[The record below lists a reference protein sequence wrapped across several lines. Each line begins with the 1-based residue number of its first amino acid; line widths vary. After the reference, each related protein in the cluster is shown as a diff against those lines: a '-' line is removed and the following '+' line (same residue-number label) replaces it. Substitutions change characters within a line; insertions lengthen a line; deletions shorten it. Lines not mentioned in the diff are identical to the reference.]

1 MMNGSPNNTLKM
13 REAVLRSLHA
23 PSTLSRAYLGG
34 LSHQDWRYLLPW
46 LDTSGLALYLYS
58 RMTELELCHMLP
70 PEIYARLQQNLA
82 DNTIRMSMLISEAI
96 EINRC
101 FDKAGICY
109 VNLKGISLWP
119 NSVPN
124 LALRSQLDVDV
135 LVAEHNAASSREVLE
150 GLGYQLHAY
159 SGRSWEFKSSANC
172 PQTLSDLYRALPCRS
187 VELHIEPDDDEADR
201 KSPRLRRM
209 KQQRFQ
215 GMSMPTLCPTDIF
228 IAQAQHLFKHMSS
241 EFTRASW
248 LIEYWRHVTFR
259 ANEEEFWNELEI
271 RASEIP
277 GATLALGMVT
287 LLASRLLEDSA
298 PERLRRWTVD
308 ALPPPVRLWV
318 EVYGG
323 PALLANFP
331 GSKLY
336 LLLQQD
342 TSTDAGGR
350 SRRSMLI
357 PRHLPPAIAPKVSGE
372 RLRPKLSRHLA
383 QCRYVLFRLRFHL
396 IEGMRYLREA
406 SRWQRRLSECSR

>member
-1 MMNGSPNNTLKM
+1 L
-13 REAVLRSLHA
+13 
-23 PSTLSRAYLGG
+23 
-34 LSHQDWRYLLPW
+34 YLL
-46 LDTSGLALYLYS
+46 S
-58 RMTELELCHMLP
+58 RMTELEMCDRLP
-70 PEIYARLQQNLA
+70 ADIYSQLQQNLA
-82 DNTIRMSMLISEAI
+82 DNTIRMNMLIAEAI

-101 FDKAGICY
+101 FDKAGIHY

-124 LALRSQLDVDV
+124 PALRSQLDVDI
-135 LVAEHNAASSREVLE
+135 LVAERSAASSKEVLE
-150 GLGYQLHAY
+150 GLGYQLHAI

-187 VELHIEPDDDEADR
+187 VELHLEPDDGEPDC

-215 GMSMPTLCPTDIF
+215 GMSMPTLCPADIF

-248 LIEYWRHVTFR
+248 LLEYWRHVTFR
-259 ANEEEFWNELEI
+259 ATEEEFWSELEI
-271 RASEIP
+271 RAAEVP
-277 GATLALGMVT
+277 GATLALGVVT
-287 LLASRLLEDSA
+287 LLGSRLLEDSA

-308 ALPPPVRLWV
+308 VLPPPVRLWV

-323 PALLANFP
+323 RALLASFP

-336 LLLQQD
+336 LLLQRD
-342 TSTDAGGR
+342 ASTDAGAVRR

-383 QCRYVLFRLRFHL
+383 QSRYVLFRLRFHL
-396 IEGMRYLREA
+396 VEGMRYLREA